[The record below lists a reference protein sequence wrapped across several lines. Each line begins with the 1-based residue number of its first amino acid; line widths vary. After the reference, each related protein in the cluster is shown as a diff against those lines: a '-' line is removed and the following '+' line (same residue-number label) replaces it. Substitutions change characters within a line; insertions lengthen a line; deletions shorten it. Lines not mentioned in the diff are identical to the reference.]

1 MKINLNKK
9 WNHFKNL
16 KISPLLL
23 LLTVT
28 FMACMLISNIIAV
41 KTFPLFTVPGTDVQV
56 LLPTACFAIYPVTY
70 VVSDIL
76 SQVYG
81 FKWSRRVAWIGF
93 AMNLLMVGCFE
104 MAIALPGET
113 DLSVLGSTWFMLIAS
128 LISYIV
134 GGWVNDI
141 IFKVM
146 KRKDGNKG
154 LLARCLIS
162 SVAGQFTDS
171 LIYLP
176 LAMYI
181 FPKLI
186 FGCSF
191 MSLTQLGLCI
201 LIQPTIKLIFEVVVS
216 PLTKFLCN
224 KLHKIETE
232 AGNFYEDEFG
242 IVSEVKASEN

>member
-1 MKINLNKK
+1 MVFREKAKK
-9 WNHFKNL
+9 FTKL
-16 KISPLLL
+16 KVSPILL

-28 FMACMLISNIIAV
+28 FIVCMLISNIIAA
-41 KTFPLFTVPGTDVQV
+41 KTFPLFTIPGVDLTV
-56 LLPTACFAIYPVTY
+56 LLPTACFAVYPVVY
-70 VVSDIL
+70 VISDIV

-128 LISYIV
+128 LTSYIV

-141 IFKVM
+141 IFKAM
-146 KRKDGNKG
+146 KKKDGNKG
-154 LLARCLIS
+154 LLARCLVS

-181 FPKLI
+181 FPKLVLG
-186 FGCSF
+186 FTF
-191 MSLTQLGLCI
+191 MSLPQLGLCI
-201 LIQPTIKLIFEVVVS
+201 LIQPTIKLIFELVVS

-224 KLHKIETE
+224 KLHKVEAE

-242 IVSEVKASEN
+242 IVSETQIVEE